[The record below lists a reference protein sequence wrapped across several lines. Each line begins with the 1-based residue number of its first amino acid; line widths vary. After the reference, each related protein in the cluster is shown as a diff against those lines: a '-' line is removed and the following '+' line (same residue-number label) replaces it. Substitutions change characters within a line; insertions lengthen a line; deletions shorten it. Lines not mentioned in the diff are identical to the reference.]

1 MRNFIQTTVSE
12 YNEITQIG
20 NKYIVHILPIIN
32 KDNTI
37 SCIETI
43 TNDYPDIEAITL
55 EYNSFI
61 D

>member
-32 KDNTI
+32 EDNTI

-43 TNDYPDIEAITL
+43 TDEYPNIETIIN
-55 EYNSFI
+55 EYNLFLE
-61 D
+61 